1 MPFGGAL
8 TAGLIGAG
16 GSLLGGIFGG
26 GANKRL
32 SNTEA
37 DALKQQQ
44 QQQAIEFQ
52 QMQQLFQQLAPFFS
66 AYMSGGS
73 PFLQNIQRAG
83 AEQTAQ
89 GANNA
94 AGQIRETLGSSGL
107 GFGPSGATA
116 SAIGGLGAETGRTAS
131 SNYLTNLLNNE
142 MLKFQAAQGLGNLT
156 SLMKPGGITTP
167 NFAPPSGLPGAIQ
180 GAGNALAGI
189 PFGSTNLGPAASNV
203 STSTLGIP
211 TPGTVPTTNMP
222 FPPFINPTSSSP
234 TTQGFGWGF

>member
-1 MPFGGAL
+1 LPFGGAL

-44 QQQAIEFQ
+44 QQQAIEFA
-52 QMQQLFQQLAPFFS
+52 QMQELFQKLAPFFS
-66 AYMSGGS
+66 SYMQSGS
-73 PFLQNIQRAG
+73 PFLSQIQRAG

-94 AGQIRETLGSSGL
+94 AGQIRQVLGSSGL
-107 GFGPSGATA
+107 GFGPSGTTA
-116 SAIGGLGAETGRTAS
+116 AALGGLGAETGRTAS

-142 MLKFQAAQGLGNLT
+142 MVKFQAASGLGNLT

-189 PFGSTNLGPAASNV
+189 PFGSNAGPAINNASPN
-203 STSTLGIP
+203 TLGIP
-211 TPGTVPTTNMP
+211 APGTVPTSNMP